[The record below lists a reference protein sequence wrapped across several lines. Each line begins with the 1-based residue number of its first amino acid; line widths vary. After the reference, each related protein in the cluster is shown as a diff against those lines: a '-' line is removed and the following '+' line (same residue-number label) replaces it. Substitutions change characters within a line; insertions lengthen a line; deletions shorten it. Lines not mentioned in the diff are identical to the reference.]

1 MVAVKECRNY
11 DQGAFEYLL
20 LNNNKKVG
28 KMMIVLNSL
37 MPSQAFRNSLVIY
50 TDATFER
57 LRLPKPIQK
66 QLKETGLPLH
76 SSFCV
81 FDDNPITF
89 YQEPQIRCYALIQ
102 NTYLE
107 IAEMAWVGKIAIDLA
122 SGYVWQI
129 FEKRFQASFMNS
141 SIAQYVECLG
151 AWLQFYPQFQEYI
164 CEQLK
169 ANPSFSLFDDASI
182 YVPIRDKIS
191 VIDPEAMKNN
201 DNYWSR
207 CCEPDIV

>member
-1 MVAVKECRNY
+1 MK
-11 DQGAFEYLL
+11 
-20 LNNNKKVG
+20 
-28 KMMIVLNSL
+28 VLNSL
-37 MPSQAFRNSLVIY
+37 MPSQEFRNSLVIY

-66 QLKETGLPLH
+66 QLKETGLPLQ

-89 YQEPQIRCYALIQ
+89 YQEPQIRRYALIQ

-129 FEKRFQASFMNS
+129 FE
-141 SIAQYVECLG
+141 
-151 AWLQFYPQFQEYI
+151 
-164 CEQLK
+164 
-169 ANPSFSLFDDASI
+169 
-182 YVPIRDKIS
+182 
-191 VIDPEAMKNN
+191 
-201 DNYWSR
+201 
-207 CCEPDIV
+207 EPLPGVLYE